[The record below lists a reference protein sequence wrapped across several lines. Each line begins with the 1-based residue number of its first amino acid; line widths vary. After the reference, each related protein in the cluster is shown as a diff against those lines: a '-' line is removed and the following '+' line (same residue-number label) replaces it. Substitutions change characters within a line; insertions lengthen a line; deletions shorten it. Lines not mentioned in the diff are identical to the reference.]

1 MIFYVLFSGGF
12 IFWLILIRGRCVL
25 SIIDRYLVICMKKVK
40 KEKENKCNVI
50 IGILFFL
57 KSKWNVVIDWIVLWD
72 D

>member
-50 IGILFFL
+50 IGILFF
-57 KSKWNVVIDWIVLWD
+57 
-72 D
+72 